1 MFLTASILKS
11 QKWQKNVRK
20 IYSFTDSA
28 VTAIIQLA
36 STRKGNWLD
45 NLCSAS
51 LSVALCYTVNMVGVF
66 LFQTS
71 DC

>member
-1 MFLTASILKS
+1 MFFTASILKL

-36 STRKGNWLD
+36 STRKGNWSN
-45 NLCSAS
+45 NLCKVSP
-51 LSVALCYTVNMVGVF
+51 SVTLCYIVNMVGVF
-66 LFQTS
+66 YPRLQIV
-71 DC
+71 

>member
-11 QKWQKNVRK
+11 QKWQKNVRT

-36 STRKGNWLD
+36 STVLRKEIGRTICARFHHL
-45 NLCSAS
+45 
-51 LSVALCYTVNMVGVF
+51 
-66 LFQTS
+66 
-71 DC
+71 